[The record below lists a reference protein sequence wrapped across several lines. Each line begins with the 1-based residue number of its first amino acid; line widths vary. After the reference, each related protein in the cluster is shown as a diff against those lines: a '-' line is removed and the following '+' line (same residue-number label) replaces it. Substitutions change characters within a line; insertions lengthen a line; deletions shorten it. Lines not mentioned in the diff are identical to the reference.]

1 MERDRNNIQVADPR
15 EKIEQSAFHMQS
27 FVPRPLCYPP
37 YFISIRRYFLA
48 SALSVLSYADGK
60 RKCDSRRAMLIAALF
75 PENLNLARFTTF
87 QLTRMLI
94 YLWK

>member
-1 MERDRNNIQVADPR
+1 MERDTNSIQVANPR

-48 SALSVLSYADGK
+48 SALSVLSYADRK

-75 PENLNLARFTTF
+75 PENLNLARFATF
-87 QLTRMLI
+87 QLTRRLI
-94 YLWK
+94 YL